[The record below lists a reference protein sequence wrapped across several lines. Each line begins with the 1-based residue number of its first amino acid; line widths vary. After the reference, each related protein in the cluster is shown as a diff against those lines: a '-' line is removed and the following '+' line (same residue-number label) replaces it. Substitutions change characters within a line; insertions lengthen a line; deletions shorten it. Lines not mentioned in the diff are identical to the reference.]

1 MPHYPSRL
9 VTAVTVVLVTG
20 LLADARGQQLGEL
33 YVEAMSETGQ
43 PVLNLGP
50 RDFSVQDGEIA
61 CEVLSAQLAT
71 TPMRVALL
79 VDNSGDLLPAG
90 GAGIG
95 AVRDGLNAFLDTL
108 PRRHEIALVT
118 IGGRVQSRRDF
129 TTNREALKDAVRG
142 ISLGRGLGGG
152 STSLAGVRLL
162 DGVRE
167 IWEGRFTGNEPW
179 PVFVLVLNNGVE
191 TSFTTSGA
199 FEEFFQAPLAAGVQI
214 HTVLVTH
221 QEMRRVRGTLAGRFS
236 RGASQRRALG
246 EFVRSLAE
254 VTGGLF
260 STRDDPSELKEALTT
275 LATRMGTHYDEMS
288 TFYRV
293 TVRCPESRGEGLFV
307 GVSRLDVSLRLF
319 PDRRLSP

>member
-1 MPHYPSRL
+1 MLRYPSRL
-9 VTAVTVVLVTG
+9 VTAVTVVLVTV
-20 LLADARGQQLGEL
+20 LLADASGQQLSEL

-43 PVLNLGP
+43 PVLNLSP
-50 RDFSVQDGEIA
+50 RDFSVQNGEIA
-61 CEVLSAQLAT
+61 CEVVSAQLAT

-142 ISLGRGLGGG
+142 ISLGRGPRGG
-152 STSLAGVRLL
+152 LAGVRLF

-167 IWEGRFTGNEPW
+167 TWEGQFTGNEPW

-199 FEEFFQAPLAAGVQI
+199 FEEFFQAPLDAGVQI
-214 HTVLVTH
+214 HTY
-221 QEMRRVRGTLAGRFS
+221 S
-236 RGASQRRALG
+236 
-246 EFVRSLAE
+246 
-254 VTGGLF
+254 
-260 STRDDPSELKEALTT
+260 
-275 LATRMGTHYDEMS
+275 
-288 TFYRV
+288 
-293 TVRCPESRGEGLFV
+293 
-307 GVSRLDVSLRLF
+307 
-319 PDRRLSP
+319 